1 MYYVIY
7 VSSGNESK
15 AQGLI
20 HKMISSEL
28 YSDCF
33 YPVRLM
39 KKKLRGKWT
48 IIHERLIPGYIFIE
62 SENASE
68 LYKELRGIPMFLRML
83 GKEESDDDIDIYP
96 LSDNEV
102 SWLNKLSGRNDNAN
116 KKEHEVGLS
125 QVGFDENDEIVIIS
139 GPLLGIK
146 GQIKKIN
153 LHKRIAEVEVDFM
166 NQKTVVHLGIEIIEK
181 SVKEA
186 NIASGDSCDS
196 AEDDWIEKY
205 KEKFGKEPNL
215 FDGA

>member
-1 MYYVIY
+1 MAKPTLIKESYKGGIAMYYVIY

-20 HKMISSEL
+20 NKMISSDL

-33 YPVRLM
+33 YPIRVM

-48 IIHERLIPGYIFIE
+48 IVHERLIPGYIFIE

-68 LYKELRGIPMFLRML
+68 LYKELRSIPMFLRIL
-83 GKEESDDDIDIYP
+83 GKEESDDDVEIYP
-96 LSDNEV
+96 LSEKEV

-116 KKEHEVGLS
+116 KKEYEVGLS

-139 GPLLGIK
+139 GPLLGMK

-166 NQKTVVHLGIEIIEK
+166 NQKTVVHVGIEIIEK
-181 SVKEA
+181 SVKED
-186 NIASGDSCDS
+186 I
-196 AEDDWIEKY
+196 
-205 KEKFGKEPNL
+205 
-215 FDGA
+215 

>member
-7 VSSGNESK
+7 VSSGNESN

-102 SWLNKLSGRNDNAN
+102 SWLNKLSGRDDRTS
-116 KKEHEVGLS
+116 KKEHVVELS

-139 GPLLGIK
+139 GPLLGMK

-166 NQKTVVHLGIEIIEK
+166 NQKIVVHVGIEIIEK
-181 SVKEA
+181 SVKE
-186 NIASGDSCDS
+186 
-196 AEDDWIEKY
+196 E
-205 KEKFGKEPNL
+205 
-215 FDGA
+215 

>member
-1 MYYVIY
+1 MAKPTLNKESYKGGIAMYYVIY

-39 KKKLRGKWT
+39 KKKIRGKWS

-62 SENASE
+62 SDNANK
-68 LYKELRGIPMFLRML
+68 LYKELRSIPMFLRML
-83 GKEESDDDIDIYP
+83 GKEETDEDIDIYP
-96 LSDNEV
+96 LSENEV
-102 SWLNKLSGRNDNAN
+102 SWLNKLSGRDDRTS
-116 KKEHEVGLS
+116 KKEHVVELS
-125 QVGFDENDEIVIIS
+125 QVGFDENDQVIVMS
-139 GPLLGIK
+139 GPLLGMK

-166 NQKTVVHLGIEIIEK
+166 NQKAVVHVGIEIIEK
-181 SVKEA
+181 SVKDE
-186 NIASGDSCDS
+186 
-196 AEDDWIEKY
+196 
-205 KEKFGKEPNL
+205 
-215 FDGA
+215 

>member
-1 MYYVIY
+1 M
-7 VSSGNESK
+7 
-15 AQGLI
+15 
-20 HKMISSEL
+20 
-28 YSDCF
+28 
-33 YPVRLM
+33 
-39 KKKLRGKWT
+39 
-48 IIHERLIPGYIFIE
+48 
-62 SENASE
+62 
-68 LYKELRGIPMFLRML
+68 
-83 GKEESDDDIDIYP
+83 
-96 LSDNEV
+96 SDNEV

-139 GPLLGIK
+139 GPLLGMK

-181 SVKEA
+181 RVKEA
-186 NIASGDSCDS
+186 DITSGDSCDI
-196 AEDDWIEKY
+196 AEDDWIEKH